1 MHVHAGTGGH
11 YDAGWY
17 DADPSKSSVSSSYL
31 SNCKR
36 QRIDGHA
43 VFNPSVPHQL
53 ISLSVPTTTRQNLP
67 LGNQASAVGCAAHFR
82 SVSEECNSVE
92 NLENAAETF

>member
-11 YDAGWY
+11 YDPGWY

-31 SNCKR
+31 SSYKR
-36 QRIDGHA
+36 HRIDGHA

-67 LGNQASAVGCAAHFR
+67 DDKQTNTLGCAPHFR

-92 NLENAAETF
+92 ILENVPEHF

>member
-11 YDAGWY
+11 CDPGWY

-43 VFNPSVPHQL
+43 VFNPSVPHLL
-53 ISLSVPTTTRQNLP
+53 ISQSVPI
-67 LGNQASAVGCAAHFR
+67 VAH
-82 SVSEECNSVE
+82 
-92 NLENAAETF
+92 

>member
-11 YDAGWY
+11 YDPGWY

-31 SNCKR
+31 SHNKR
-36 QRIDGHA
+36 SRLDGHA

-53 ISLSVPTTTRQNLP
+53 ISQSVPAVSYQSLP
-67 LGNQASAVGCAAHFR
+67 AGKQLN
-82 SVSEECNSVE
+82 
-92 NLENAAETF
+92 T

>member
-1 MHVHAGTGGH
+1 MHVNAGTGGH
-11 YDAGWY
+11 YDPGWN

-82 SVSEECNSVE
+82 SVSEECNSLE
-92 NLENAAETF
+92 NLENASENF